1 MSAHCPF
8 KASGGERSLN
18 VIRDAEKAFGLA
30 AIQSSLQKC
39 PSKAIKENV
48 KYKAQRNTLSGRCE
62 AQTVLF

>member
-30 AIQSSLQKC
+30 AIQSSLQKM
-39 PSKAIKENV
+39 SV
-48 KYKAQRNTLSGRCE
+48 KSDQRKRQVQSSTQYPFGSL
-62 AQTVLF
+62 